1 MSIETLALVER
12 VKAGLRDVIDPE
24 LGRDVVSLG
33 LIYTIEATDA
43 GAVHITMTTT
53 TIGCPAAGFL
63 VDAVRHASS
72 TVAGVESVDVRL
84 THEPRW
90 QPEMMSNQE

>member
-1 MSIETLALVER
+1 MSMESSALVDHI
-12 VKAGLRDVIDPE
+12 KAGLKDVIDPE

-43 GAVHITMTTT
+43 GAVHIIMTTT

-63 VDAVRHASS
+63 VDAVRHASA
-72 TVAGVESVDVRL
+72 TVAGVTSVDVRL

-90 QPEMMSNQE
+90 QPEMMSE

>member
-1 MSIETLALVER
+1 MSKESSALVER
-12 VKAGLRDVIDPE
+12 IKAGLKDVIDPE
-24 LGRDVVSLG
+24 LGLDVVSLG

-72 TVAGVESVDVRL
+72 TVTGVRTVDVQL

-90 QPEMMSNQE
+90 QPEMICD

>member
-1 MSIETLALVER
+1 MTMSRESSALIAR
-12 VKAGLRDVIDPE
+12 IKAGLADVIDPE

-33 LIYTIEATDA
+33 LIYTIEASDA
-43 GAVHITMTTT
+43 GTVHITMTTT

-63 VDAVRHASS
+63 VDAVRHASA
-72 TVAGVESVDVRL
+72 TVAGVRTVDVRL

-90 QPEMMSNQE
+90 QPEMILD